1 MEESNYLLV
10 LDTKDIADAR
20 AAELIEVH
28 LQKRKEQFKS
38 FMAQGQNVGKQSG
51 GE

>member
-1 MEESNYLLV
+1 MEESNDLLV

-28 LQKRKEQFKS
+28 FQKGKER
-38 FMAQGQNVGKQSG
+38 
-51 GE
+51 